1 MVGHTH
7 ITNMEQYHEVIQMP
21 IGLDAS
27 QDDATKPGNSGPA
40 LEQYE
45 DHLSEVSE
53 DALSEVSKDAS
64 ADEATAKPKVAKAAR
79 RRQRAKRKEQ
89 QLLKV
94 GVQKQDIN
102 PSMRNLGVKRRCQFR
117 QQLNSRVHAA
127 VTSRV
132 KEALGLP
139 SNPAGATGAL
149 GSRQ

>member
-1 MVGHTH
+1 
-7 ITNMEQYHEVIQMP
+7 MEQDHEVTLIP

-40 LEQYE
+40 LEQHG

-64 ADEATAKPKVAKAAR
+64 ADEATTKPKVAKAAR
-79 RRQRAKRKEQ
+79 RRQRYKRKEQ

-94 GVQKQDIN
+94 GVQKQDIS
-102 PSMRNLGVKRRCQFR
+102 PSIQNLGVKRRFKFR
-117 QQLNSRVHAA
+117 QQMNSRIHEALNSRVQE
-127 VTSRV
+127 V
-132 KEALGLP
+132 LGLP

-149 GSRQ
+149 ESRQ

>member
-1 MVGHTH
+1 
-7 ITNMEQYHEVIQMP
+7 MEQDHEVIQMP

-64 ADEATAKPKVAKAAR
+64 ADEATAKPKVAKAKAAR

-117 QQLNSRVHAA
+117 QQLNSRVHEAL
-127 VTSRV
+127 TSRV
-132 KEALGLP
+132 KEALGLSLQTLP
-139 SNPAGATGAL
+139 VQQAP
-149 GSRQ
+149 